1 MPNFHL
7 DKRADLIAAAGVGD
21 SDDLLTTKDMARWLR
36 VSTQWLHRARAAGYG
51 PPYERIGP
59 HCIRYRRS
67 KVLSWL
73 DARSR
78 RSTAEYARKAGVA
91 EECPCPSCRSQDVAV
106 EATA

>member
-21 SDDLLTTKDMARWLR
+21 DDDLLTTKDMARWLR

-67 KVLSWL
+67 KVRAWL
-73 DARSR
+73 DERSHQ
-78 RSTAEYARKAGVA
+78 STAEYARTA
-91 EECPCPSCRSQDVAV
+91 EASA
-106 EATA
+106 A

>member
-7 DKRADLIAAAGVGD
+7 DKRADLIAGAGSGD
-21 SDDLLTTKDMARWLR
+21 GDDLLTTKDMARWLR

-67 KVLSWL
+67 KVPLL
-73 DARSR
+73 ARCAIAPVDSR
-78 RSTAEYARKAGVA
+78 VRAHG
-91 EECPCPSCRSQDVAV
+91 
-106 EATA
+106 